1 MAYAATYD
9 RGLIHSLS
17 RRPSMGYEISA
28 PTAYGG
34 YTEPGLQASIIYSY
48 SAVIGIRPIIILNAQ
63 YSHSPYAMHAPQP
76 SVAVVPHGRR
86 LSGPCESEVQFRPAL
101 RSNDFSSRL

>member
-1 MAYAATYD
+1 
-9 RGLIHSLS
+9 
-17 RRPSMGYEISA
+17 MGYEISA

-48 SAVIGIRPIIILNAQ
+48 SAVIGIRLIITLNAK
-63 YSHSPYAMHAPQP
+63 YSHSPYAMHAQP
-76 SVAVVPHGRR
+76 SVAVVPHSRR
-86 LSGPCESEVQFRPAL
+86 LSGPCEFEVRFRPAL